1 MSPTANKPLLENG
14 TVLNGKWEILE
25 HIATGGKG
33 EVYCARQTNLDRE
46 VVVKTISTEYLA
58 EFGDDREE
66 VQTEIQ
72 RFHREALAM
81 AQIRHPYV
89 LQVYDQD
96 AATIVKNGEEVT
108 VQYVVMEYVP
118 GARTLRH
125 TMPDQG
131 FKHSEKDLRHW
142 IRTYFLPMFDGLE
155 TVHGLG
161 IVHRDMKPENVLLD
175 GSTPKI
181 TDFGIAG
188 GPRWAQLT
196 RSHHVEGTITYMAP
210 EQFMD
215 LGDADPRADVYALGK
230 ILYEAVEGKMVD
242 SKTACPLKGVC
253 LSNPSTPFLKVLDV
267 IVQEATA
274 EDLRQRTRSVKALQE
289 TLERLLD
296 KAEASEQPLLRGLR
310 RRQIIAIAAVILLI
324 VAASNVYHHIIM
336 GHETPMPE
344 HISEPDTSRPPES
357 DKAPGP
363 ERVIPE
369 YEAPAATLSDKDGS
383 TMHLV
388 PAGQVKFP
396 AYVGAEG
403 DRPLDV
409 PAFYMDETEVTNYR
423 YVEFLNQVL
432 SRLEVKD
439 GILRGDGRPWLVLGP
454 VYGGYEPIVF
464 RNGRF
469 LLQDAAGA
477 SRPVV
482 KVTGYGAAAYAVF
495 YGKRLPTEVDWLR
508 AASRAKDS
516 LKNHPQGGPALTRGT
531 DILEK
536 EMEAWVGAFK
546 QEAGAEDVSPE
557 QRRPALPQGEEPLD
571 SPENQ
576 ASSNI
581 PYPVLAFDPNVDGIR
596 GLTRNVS
603 EWGVRLALS
612 PNGQPQFVVL
622 GGALWC
628 KDRPHFPALPRILPW
643 HSRMWDFAAQGCL
656 AKSRS
661 DRRFRWAFEALRLC
675 SITYQ
680 DHCYVVLATFPVSCT
695 D

>member
-1 MSPTANKPLLENG
+1 MSPTNKTPSLENG
-14 TVLNGKWEILE
+14 RILNGKWEILE
-25 HIATGGKG
+25 HLATGGKG
-33 EVYCARQTNLDRE
+33 EVYRARQTNLDRE

-58 EFGDDREE
+58 EFGEDREE

-72 RFHREALAM
+72 RFHREAMAM

-96 AATIVKNGEEVT
+96 AATILKNGAEVT

-125 TMPDQG
+125 TMPDEG
-131 FKHSEKDLRHW
+131 YKDSERNLRDW

-155 TVHGLG
+155 TVHAVG

-175 GSTPKI
+175 NSTPKI

-215 LGDADPRADVYALGK
+215 LGDTDPRADVYALGK

-253 LSNPSTPFLKVLDV
+253 LSNPSTPFLKGLDV

-274 EDLRQRTRSVKALQE
+274 EDLKLRTPSVKALQE
-289 TLERLLD
+289 ALERLLD
-296 KAEASEQPLLRGLR
+296 KAEASEQPLLRSLR
-310 RRQIIAIAAVILLI
+310 RKQIIAIAGVLFVI
-324 VAASNVYHHIIM
+324 VAASNLYHHFIM
-336 GHETPMPE
+336 THETPMPE
-344 HISEPDTSRPPES
+344 HISEPDTSHSPES
-357 DKAPGP
+357 EKASGG
-363 ERVIPE
+363 ESLISE
-369 YEAPAATLSDKDGS
+369 YEVPVTTLSAKDGS
-383 TMHLV
+383 TMHLI
-388 PAGQVKFP
+388 PAGKVKFP

-403 DRPLDV
+403 ARPVDV
-409 PAFYMDETEVTNYR
+409 PQFYMDETEVTNFK

-432 SRLEVKD
+432 SKVQVKD
-439 GILRGDGRPWLVLGP
+439 GIARGDGQPWLVLGP

-477 SRPVV
+477 ARPVV
-482 KVTGYGAAAYAVF
+482 KITGYGAEAYAAF
-495 YGKRLPTEVDWLR
+495 YGKRLPTEAEWLR
-508 AASRAKDS
+508 AASRPEDPLQIRPKRS
-516 LKNHPQGGPALTRGT
+516 PELALGT
-531 DILEK
+531 DNLEK
-536 EMEAWVGAFK
+536 EMEAWLGAFK
-546 QEAGAEDVSPE
+546 QEVGVGNVSPE
-557 QRRPALPQGEEPLD
+557 QRRSALPTDEESPDL
-571 SPENQ
+571 PENQ
-576 ASSNI
+576 DASSI
-581 PYPVLAFDPNVDGIR
+581 PHPVLAFDPNVDGIR

-612 PNGQPQFVVL
+612 PNGLAQFVVL
-622 GGALWC
+622 GGVGGTVVLGST
-628 KDRPHFPALPRILPW
+628 PFPGI
-643 HSRMWDFAAQGCL
+643 AQDP
-656 AKSRS
+656 SM
-661 DRRFRWAFEALRLC
+661 AFEDVGFRCARA
-675 SITYQ
+675 INQ
-680 DHCYVVLATFPVSCT
+680 KQN
-695 D
+695 

>member
-1 MSPTANKPLLENG
+1 VSPTNNKPLLDNQ
-14 TVLNGKWEILE
+14 TILNDKWEILE

-33 EVYCARQTNLDRE
+33 EVYRARQTNLDRE

-58 EFGDDREE
+58 EFGDDKEE
-66 VQTEIQ
+66 VKTEIQ
-72 RFHREALAM
+72 RFHREAMAM

-96 AATIVKNGEEVT
+96 AATIAKDGAEVT

-125 TMPDQG
+125 TMPDEG
-131 FKHSEKDLRHW
+131 YKDNERDLRNW

-215 LGDADPRADVYALGK
+215 LGETDPRADVYALGK

-253 LSNPSTPFLKVLDV
+253 LSNPATSFLKELDV

-274 EDLRQRTRSVKALQE
+274 EDLKQRTPSVKALQE
-289 TLERLLD
+289 ALEGLLD
-296 KAEASEQPLLRGLR
+296 KAEASERPLFRSLRGK
-310 RRQIIAIAAVILLI
+310 QIIAIAAVLFVI
-324 VAASNVYHHIIM
+324 VAASNLYHHFIM
-336 GHETPMPE
+336 THETPMPE
-344 HISEPDTSRPPES
+344 HISAPDTSQPPES
-357 DKAPGP
+357 EKASGG
-363 ERVIPE
+363 ESLVPE
-369 YEAPAATLSDKDGS
+369 YEVPVTTLSAKDGS
-383 TMHLV
+383 TMYLV
-388 PAGQVKFP
+388 PAGEVKFP
-396 AYVGAEG
+396 AYVGTKGAQPI
-403 DRPLDV
+403 RV
-409 PAFYMDETEVTNYR
+409 PQFYMDETEVTNYK
-423 YVEFLNQVL
+423 YVEFLNQVQ
-432 SRLEVKD
+432 SKLEVKD
-439 GILRGDGRPWLVLGP
+439 RIVRSDGKPWLVLGP

-469 LLQDAAGA
+469 LLQDDAGA

-482 KVTGYGAAAYAVF
+482 KVTGYGAEAYAAF
-495 YGKRLPTEVDWLR
+495 YGARLPTEAEWLL
-508 AASRAKDS
+508 AASRPEDS
-516 LKNHPQGGPALTRGT
+516 LKNHPKGGPELAHGT
-531 DILEK
+531 DNLEK

-546 QEAGAEDVSPE
+546 QEAGDGDASLKQSRSTLPKNEESPDSSED
-557 QRRPALPQGEEPLD
+557 QGP
-571 SPENQ
+571 
-576 ASSNI
+576 SSV
-581 PYPVLAFDPNVDGIR
+581 PYPVLAFHQNVDGIR
-596 GLTRNVS
+596 GLARNVS

-612 PNGQPQFVVL
+612 PDGKPQFVVL
-622 GGALWC
+622 GGVRGTMLTGT
-628 KDRPHFPALPRILPW
+628 RSFPGI
-643 HSRMWDFAAQGCL
+643 AQDPSMGFE
-656 AKSRS
+656 
-661 DRRFRWAFEALRLC
+661 DVGFRCVRA
-675 SITYQ
+675 INDKQ
-680 DHCYVVLATFPVSCT
+680 K
-695 D
+695 

>member
-1 MSPTANKPLLENG
+1 VSPNANKPLLDNQ
-14 TVLNGKWEILE
+14 TILNGKWEILE
-25 HIATGGKG
+25 HLATGGKG
-33 EVYCARQTNLDRE
+33 EVYRARQTNLDRE

-72 RFHREALAM
+72 RFQREGMAM

-96 AATIVKNGEEVT
+96 VATIVKEGEEVT
-108 VQYVVMEYVP
+108 VRYVVMEYVP

-125 TMPDQG
+125 TMPDEG
-131 FKHSEKDLRHW
+131 FKDSERDLRGW

-155 TVHGLG
+155 TVHALG

-175 GSTPKI
+175 NSTPKI

-215 LGDADPRADVYALGK
+215 LGETDPRADVYALGK

-253 LSNPSTPFLKVLDV
+253 LSNPSTPFLKGLDV

-274 EDLRQRTRSVKALQE
+274 EDLKQRTSSVKVLQE
-289 TLERLLD
+289 ALERLLD
-296 KAEASEQPLLRGLR
+296 KAEASEQPLLRSLR
-310 RRQIIAIAAVILLI
+310 GKQIVAIAGVLFVI
-324 VAASNVYHHIIM
+324 VVASNLYHHFIM
-336 GHETPMPE
+336 THETTVPE
-344 HISEPDTSRPPES
+344 QISEPDTSQPPES
-357 DKAPGP
+357 EKASGG
-363 ERVIPE
+363 ESLVPE
-369 YEAPAATLSDKDGS
+369 YEVPVTTLSAKDGS
-383 TMHLV
+383 TMYLV

-396 AYVGAEG
+396 AYVGTKGAQPI
-403 DRPLDV
+403 RV
-409 PAFYMDETEVTNYR
+409 PQFYMDETEVTNYK

-432 SRLEVKD
+432 SKLEVKE
-439 GILRGDGRPWLVLGP
+439 GIVRGDGKPWLVLGP

-482 KVTGYGAAAYAVF
+482 KVTGYGAEAYAAF
-495 YGKRLPTEVDWLR
+495 YGARLPTEAEWLR
-508 AASRAKDS
+508 AASRPEDS
-516 LKNHPQGGPALTRGT
+516 LKNHPKSGPELAGGT
-531 DILEK
+531 DDLKK

-546 QEAGAEDVSPE
+546 QEAGDGDASLKQSRSTLPKNEESP
-557 QRRPALPQGEEPLD
+557 D

-576 ASSNI
+576 GPSNV
-581 PYPVLAFDPNVDGIR
+581 PYPVLGFYPNVDGIR
-596 GLTRNVS
+596 GLARNVS

-612 PNGQPQFVVL
+612 PDGKPQFVVL
-622 GGALWC
+622 GGV
-628 KDRPHFPALPRILPW
+628 RGTMVQRSTPFPGI
-643 HSRMWDFAAQGCL
+643 AQDP
-656 AKSRS
+656 SM
-661 DRRFRWAFEALRLC
+661 AFEDVGFRCARA
-675 SITYQ
+675 INEKQ
-680 DHCYVVLATFPVSCT
+680 N
-695 D
+695 